1 MILDRYVSPITVCS
15 VLTTALAQRDPAQ
28 RDIDVNNLMDI
39 VSEVMI
45 GLRLFCEE
53 DKLPDLM
60 FELAEFCDRETQPFH
75 PVPSSRPA
83 DLAKSAPVPSSRPA
97 DLAKSAPVPS
107 SRPADLAKSA
117 PVPSSRSAD
126 LAKSAPVPS
135 SRSNDIPRSVPVPS
149 NRSND
154 IPRSVPLP
162 SSRSSDI
169 ARHHELSH
177 ASR

>member
-1 MILDRYVSPITVCS
+1 MASSSFSLRDRLVMILDRYVSPITVCS

-83 DLAKSAPVPSSRPA
+83 DLAKSAPVPSSR
-97 DLAKSAPVPS
+97 
-107 SRPADLAKSA
+107 
-117 PVPSSRSAD
+117 
-126 LAKSAPVPS
+126 
-135 SRSNDIPRSVPVPS
+135 SNDIPRSAPVPS

>member
-1 MILDRYVSPITVCS
+1 MASSSFSLRDRLVMILDRYVSPITVCS

-83 DLAKSAPVPSSRPA
+83 DLAKSAPVPSSR
-97 DLAKSAPVPS
+97 
-107 SRPADLAKSA
+107 
-117 PVPSSRSAD
+117 
-126 LAKSAPVPS
+126 
-135 SRSNDIPRSVPVPS
+135 SNDIPRSVPVPS